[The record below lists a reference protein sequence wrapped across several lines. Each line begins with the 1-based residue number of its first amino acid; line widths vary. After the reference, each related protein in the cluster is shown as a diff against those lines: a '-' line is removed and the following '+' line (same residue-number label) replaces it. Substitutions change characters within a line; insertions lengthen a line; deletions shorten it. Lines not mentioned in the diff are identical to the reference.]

1 MKDLTV
7 FFLLLVILA
16 VFYLYL
22 EQKSLQV
29 IYIEAYNGKRY
40 LVRDQN
46 DKEEAAKLLADIA
59 SNCQKLVNYVY
70 ENKESFSDKKRQIDI
85 ERLYKNFRADT
96 ISESSPNNNYTSYS
110 INKGEKIVFCLRKKK
125 GSHKNELMDLNTM
138 MFVAIHELGHL
149 MTKSIG
155 HTPEFWDN
163 MKFLL
168 EQGIKTEVN
177 VYKKQDFANNPEKY
191 CGMTITDSPLYN

>member
-7 FFLLLVILA
+7 FFLLLIILA

-22 EQKSLQV
+22 EQKALQV
-29 IYIEAYNGKRY
+29 IYIEAYDGKKY

-46 DKEEAAKLLADIA
+46 DKQAAAKLLADIA
-59 SNCQKLVNYVY
+59 SNSQILVDYVY
-70 ENKESFSDKKRQIDI
+70 ENRETFKTRKEDI
-85 ERLYKNFRADT
+85 ERLYKNFRPDA

-125 GSHKNELMDLNTM
+125 GSHKNELMNLNTM
-138 MFVAIHELGHL
+138 MFVAIHELAHL

-168 EQGIKTEVN
+168 QQGIKKDVN
-177 VYKKQDFANNPEKY
+177 VYEKQDFSNNPEQY
-191 CGMTITDSPLYN
+191 CGMTITDSPLYS

>member
-1 MKDLTV
+1 MEDLTV

-22 EQKSLQV
+22 EQKALQV
-29 IYIEAYNGKRY
+29 IYIEAYDGKRY
-40 LVRDQN
+40 LVRDQQ
-46 DKEEAAKLLADIA
+46 DKQDAAKLLADIA
-59 SNCQKLVNYVY
+59 SNCQILVDYVY
-70 ENKESFSDKKRQIDI
+70 ENRETFKTRKEGI
-85 ERLYKNFRADT
+85 ERLHKNFRPDA

-138 MFVAIHELGHL
+138 MFVAIHELAHL

-168 EQGIKTEVN
+168 QQGIKKDVN
-177 VYKKQDFANNPEKY
+177 VYEKQDFANNPEQY
-191 CGMTITDSPLYN
+191 CGMTITDSPLYS

>member
-1 MKDLTV
+1 MPLI
-7 FFLLLVILA
+7 FHA

-22 EQKSLQV
+22 EQKALQV
-29 IYIEAYNGKRY
+29 IYIEAYDGKRY
-40 LVRDQN
+40 LVRDQK
-46 DKEEAAKLLADIA
+46 DKEDAAELLANIA
-59 SNCQKLVNYVY
+59 SNCQKLVTHVY
-70 ENKESFSDKKRQIDI
+70 NNRDSYSDAKRKTDI
-85 ERLYKNFRADT
+85 ERLHKNFRPDA

-125 GSHKNELMDLNTM
+125 GSHKNKLMDLNTM

-168 EQGIKTEVN
+168 EQAIQKDVN
-177 VYKKQDFANNPEKY
+177 VYVKQDFASNPEQY

>member
-22 EQKSLQV
+22 EQKALQV

-40 LVRDQN
+40 LVRDQK
-46 DKEEAAKLLADIA
+46 DKQDAAKLLADIA
-59 SNCQKLVNYVY
+59 SNCQILVDYVY
-70 ENKESFSDKKRQIDI
+70 VNRETFKTRKVDI
-85 ERLYKNFRADT
+85 ERLHKNFRPDA

-138 MFVAIHELGHL
+138 MFVAIHELAHL

-168 EQGIKTEVN
+168 QQGIKKDVN
-177 VYKKQDFANNPEKY
+177 VYEKQDFANNPEQY
-191 CGMTITDSPLYN
+191 CGMTITDSPLYS

>member
-1 MKDLTV
+1 MKDLTA

-29 IYIEAYNGKRY
+29 VYIEAYNGKKY

-59 SNCQKLVNYVY
+59 QNCTKLVNYVY
-70 ENKESFSDKKRQIDI
+70 ENKDSFKSRVVDI
-85 ERLYKNFRADT
+85 ERLHKNFREDA

-168 EQGIKTEVN
+168 QQAIKKEVN
-177 VYKKQDFANNPEKY
+177 VYEKQDFASNPEKY

>member
-46 DKEEAAKLLADIA
+46 DKEDAAKLLADYYVQEA
-59 SNCQKLVNYVY
+59 SH
-70 ENKESFSDKKRQIDI
+70 D
-85 ERLYKNFRADT
+85 
-96 ISESSPNNNYTSYS
+96 
-110 INKGEKIVFCLRKKK
+110 
-125 GSHKNELMDLNTM
+125 NTAKAASTTASAQSGR
-138 MFVAIHELGHL
+138 VHACPRTTHHTATRGH
-149 MTKSIG
+149 
-155 HTPEFWDN
+155 
-163 MKFLL
+163 
-168 EQGIKTEVN
+168 
-177 VYKKQDFANNPEKY
+177 A
-191 CGMTITDSPLYN
+191 

>member
-22 EQKSLQV
+22 EQKALQV

-40 LVRDQN
+40 LVRDQK
-46 DKEEAAKLLADIA
+46 DKQDAAKLLADIA
-59 SNCQKLVNYVY
+59 SNCQILVDYVY
-70 ENKESFSDKKRQIDI
+70 ENRETFKTRKVDI
-85 ERLYKNFRADT
+85 ERLHKNFRPDA

-168 EQGIKTEVN
+168 QQGIKKDVN
-177 VYKKQDFANNPEKY
+177 VYEKQDFANNPEQY
-191 CGMTITDSPLYN
+191 CGMTITDSPLYS

>member
-7 FFLLLVILA
+7 FFLLLVVLA

-22 EQKSLQV
+22 EQKALQV
-29 IYIEAYNGKRY
+29 IYIEAYDGKRY

-46 DKEEAAKLLADIA
+46 DKEDAAKLLADIA
-59 SNCQKLVNYVY
+59 SRCQILVNFVY
-70 ENKESFSDKKRQIDI
+70 QNRNNLKSRKIDL
-85 ERLYKNFRADT
+85 ERLYKNFKPEA

-125 GSHKNELMDLNTM
+125 GNHKNELMELNTM
-138 MFVAIHELGHL
+138 MFVAIHELAHL

-168 EQGIKTEVN
+168 QQAIKKEVN
-177 VYKKQDFANNPEKY
+177 VYEKQDFTSNPEQY
-191 CGMTITDSPLYN
+191 CGMTITDSPLYG